1 VKCRACGAAFHL
13 GYHFALLILLWFFF
27 LPIYLIMA
35 LYLSM
40 FLFHERL
47 VVPGFLGIVFL
58 SAFSLI
64 YLGNPRLKKSA
75 GAEPRKTQPR

>member
-1 VKCRACGAAFHL
+1 MRCRACGADFHL
-13 GYHFALLILLWFFF
+13 GYHFALLILLWFFL
-27 LPIYLIMA
+27 LPIYLILA

-47 VVPGFLGIVFL
+47 VVPGFLAIVFL

-64 YLGNPRLKKSA
+64 YMGNPRLKHA
-75 GAEPRKTQPR
+75 GGAAPRKTRPG